1 MTTPLPTFFDQLS
14 RAWKLFLDRWGV
26 VVVLELLMIIPA
38 MLMIPLVVEY
48 ISALEQGVDTTAV
61 LANSAYAGEF
71 LFGFFGSIFFGV
83 LGMTA
88 MMIAFASKKK
98 VSLLVALTDAVKR
111 YIPVLYTSILAGL
124 AVAVSFIPAELL
136 NYWYVAVRDTLPISG
151 NGLSALDVVIFV
163 AFIALLIP
171 AFIVSIWVMY
181 APLAVALREVSGGF
195 TALLFSKQ
203 IVHTH
208 IWSLAWR
215 IIGTLVLFEVL
226 SITVSSLPLAAALVP
241 LVLMILTI
249 AFFVELYKELRVR

>member
-26 VVVLELLMIIPA
+26 AVVLELLMMIPA
-38 MLMIPLVVEY
+38 MLMIPLVIEY
-48 ISALEQGVDTTAV
+48 ISALEQGVDTNLV
-61 LANSAYAGEF
+61 LANSAYSGEF
-71 LFGFFGSIFFGV
+71 LFGFFGSIFFGI

-98 VSLLVALTDAVKR
+98 ISLLVALTEGVKR

-124 AVAVSFIPAELL
+124 LVAVSFIPEQLL
-136 NYWYVAVRDTLPISG
+136 NYWYAAVRSSLPVSG
-151 NGLSALDVVIFV
+151 AGLSALDIVVFV
-163 AFIALLIP
+163 ALVALMIP
-171 AFIVSIWVMY
+171 ALIVAIWVMY

-195 TALLFSKQ
+195 SALMFSKE
-203 IVHTH
+203 IVHKH

-215 IIGTLVLFEVL
+215 IVGALILFEVI
-226 SITVSSLPLAAALVP
+226 SISVNTLPLASVLVP
-241 LVLMILTI
+241 FLLMILTI

>member
-1 MTTPLPTFFDQLS
+1 MTTSLPTFFEQLS

-26 VVVLELLMIIPA
+26 AVLLELLMIIPA
-38 MLMIPLVVEY
+38 MLMIPLIIEY
-48 ISALEQGVDTTAV
+48 ISAMEQGLDTTAV

-98 VSLLVALTDAVKR
+98 ISLLVALTDAVRR
-111 YIPVLYTSILAGL
+111 YIPVLYTSVLAGL
-124 AVAVSFIPAELL
+124 AVAVSFIPEQLL
-136 NYWYVAVRDTLPISG
+136 NYWYAAVRSTLPVSG
-151 NGLSALDVVIFV
+151 AGLSALDITVFV
-163 AFIALLIP
+163 ALIALMIP
-171 AFIVSIWVMY
+171 ALIVSVWVMY

-203 IVHTH
+203 IVHNH
-208 IWSLAWR
+208 IWSLVWR
-215 IIGTLVLFEVL
+215 IVGALVLFEVL
-226 SITVSSLPLAAALVP
+226 SITVSSLPLAGVLVP
-241 LVLMILTI
+241 FVLMILTI